1 MKKFLLLAFLL
12 LPAMLM
18 AKTQKLESFD
28 QVMDALKEGKTVKA
42 VFYYKDCQLIS
53 DNEIEEESVDAIGG
67 MKIDT
72 WEYFAKMSIRN
83 KEAFIVCST
92 AKMIAN
98 PKGKGYVYNY
108 VKIKIKETGKV
119 KITANYV
126 DSVTHEET
134 MTENFFTE
142 INKGEVG
149 AAHFFAVD

>member
-1 MKKFLLLAFLL
+1 MKKLLLLSL
-12 LPAMLM
+12 MLIPGILM
-18 AKTQKLESFD
+18 AKTRKLESFE
-28 QVMDALKEGKTVKA
+28 QVMDALKQGKVVHA

-53 DNEIEEESVDAIGG
+53 DNEIEDESVDAIGG

-72 WEYFAKMSIRN
+72 WEYFAKASIRN
-83 KEAFIVCST
+83 KEAFVVTST
-92 AKMIAN
+92 SKLIAN

-108 VKIKIKETGKV
+108 VKLKIKESGEV

-142 INKGEVG
+142 INDGEKG
-149 AAHFFAVD
+149 AAHFYVD

>member
-1 MKKFLLLAFLL
+1 MKKILLLSLML
-12 LPAMLM
+12 IPGILM
-18 AKTQKLESFD
+18 AKTQKLESFE
-28 QVMDALKEGKTVKA
+28 QVMDALKQGKVVHA

-53 DNEIEEESVDAIGG
+53 DNEIEDESVDAIGG

-72 WEYFAKMSIRN
+72 WEYFAKGSIRN
-83 KEAFIVCST
+83 KEAFVVTST
-92 AKMIAN
+92 SKLIAN

-108 VKIKIKETGKV
+108 VKLKIKESGEV

-142 INKGEVG
+142 INDGEKG
-149 AAHFFAVD
+149 AAHFYVD